1 MQNLADIIEQFILHK
16 LAREEQDPIV
26 LKRNDLAGELA
37 CAPSQISY
45 VLSTR
50 FTIERGF
57 MVESRRG
64 SGGFIRIA
72 RIPIETIVYQDAAN
86 QINENTS
93 LAEMRKLV
101 ERLRWNNMITT
112 REAELLQQFFLLLH
126 DYVDPPVRVYMY
138 KSLLLKLAHSE
149 L

>member
-1 MQNLADIIEQFILHK
+1 MQNLADIIEQFILHR

-26 LKRNDLAGELA
+26 LKRNDLAGELD

-72 RIPIETIVYQDAAN
+72 RIPIEAIVYQDAAN

-93 LAEMRKLV
+93 LAEMGKLV
-101 ERLRWNNMITT
+101 ERLRRNSMITT
-112 REAELLQQFFLLLH
+112 REAQLLQQFFILLH
-126 DYVDPPVRVYMY
+126 DYAEPVVRVYMY
-138 KSLLLKLAHSE
+138 KSLLLKLAQSE
-149 L
+149 I